1 MKIQKTVREKLLN
14 CTKIY
19 KINLIN
25 KIRKKFQNWNFLSKL
40 NITQKNMK
48 LLNNIEFLI
57 SGINLDN
64 ISIKQQKEIIIKSL
78 HSKLNQYIINN
89 NIYENVPDEKN
100 KIFFE
105 IKNNYEKINKIDHDQ
120 KKFISFIPYIGLLDQ
135 FMIPANSSKS
145 EIIENSNIS
154 SNPKI
159 IKIPEIPNIPNI
171 SSIPKVPGV
180 PSVPKLPGVP
190 EVPSIPGVPG
200 VPTIPGLPGVRGVP
214 TIPGVPRVPG
224 ILRIGGPSIPV
235 IPEISSIPTAANAKK
250 ENKPPKHLQPKYY
263 FWTQVAK
270 NKIKDSFW
278 VKTDLNLINLEG
290 DYENLCKFFCEPKIT
305 EKKVEKKEDNKQ
317 VNSGVAV
324 KILDDKRLMNLAI
337 GLSKVQ
343 IPNYELREY
352 INRLNYSKLNVE
364 LVDKIIALSPN
375 QEESDKLKS
384 FNGDIKLISSSERFC
399 MMLITIP
406 KFLNKLEMIKY
417 KLILDPEIFE
427 CRRKYDFLIEAA
439 IIIRVIYS

>member
-1 MKIQKTVREKLLN
+1 MPGVP
-14 CTKIY
+14 
-19 KINLIN
+19 
-25 KIRKKFQNWNFLSKL
+25 
-40 NITQKNMK
+40 
-48 LLNNIEFLI
+48 
-57 SGINLDN
+57 
-64 ISIKQQKEIIIKSL
+64 SIP
-78 HSKLNQYIINN
+78 
-89 NIYENVPDEKN
+89 NVPGV
-100 KIFFE
+100 
-105 IKNNYEKINKIDHDQ
+105 
-120 KKFISFIPYIGLLDQ
+120 P
-135 FMIPANSSKS
+135 
-145 EIIENSNIS
+145 
-154 SNPKI
+154 
-159 IKIPEIPNIPNI
+159 
-171 SSIPKVPGV
+171 SIPKIPGIPGVPGLPSIPGIPGV

-190 EVPSIPGVPG
+190 GVPSIPGVPG

-214 TIPGVPRVPG
+214 TIPGVPGVPG
-224 ILRIGGPSIPV
+224 IPRIGGPSIPG
-235 IPEISSIPTAANAKK
+235 IPGISSIPTAANAKK